1 MTVPE
6 IPGVFTQARQ
16 LDEVADVVID
26 AVRTMQ
32 EAAELQVAVR
42 IVAEGEAESGAK
54 RESAP
59 QG

>member
-1 MTVPE
+1 M
-6 IPGVFTQARQ
+6 
-16 LDEVADVVID
+16 VID